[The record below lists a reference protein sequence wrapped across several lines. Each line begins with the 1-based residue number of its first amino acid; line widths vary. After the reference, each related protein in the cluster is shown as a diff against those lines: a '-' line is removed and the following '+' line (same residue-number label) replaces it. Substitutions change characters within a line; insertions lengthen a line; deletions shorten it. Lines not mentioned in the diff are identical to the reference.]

1 MAKEAPGQSQR
12 GKELIDAGVG
22 QHQGDRAPGRR
33 ALWGG
38 SEALPV
44 PTSVAF
50 FLSFLHYLG
59 AIPET
64 PDPIFSAQFGTRGTW

>member
-12 GKELIDAGVG
+12 GKELIDAVG

-38 SEALPV
+38 SEALLV
-44 PTSVAF
+44 PASVSF
-50 FLSFLHYLG
+50 FLSFLTHWVRSLR
-59 AIPET
+59 P
-64 PDPIFSAQFGTRGTW
+64 

>member
-1 MAKEAPGQSQR
+1 MAKEAPGQSQS

-38 SEALPV
+38 SEVLLV
-44 PTSVAF
+44 PASVSF
-50 FLSFLHYLG
+50 FVSFLHSLG

-64 PDPIFSAQFGTRGTW
+64 PDPTFSAQFDTRGTR

>member
-44 PTSVAF
+44 PTSVSF

-59 AIPET
+59 AIPEI

>member
-22 QHQGDRAPGRR
+22 QHQGDRSPGLR

-38 SEALPV
+38 SEVLLV
-44 PTSVAF
+44 PTSVSC
-50 FLSFLHYLG
+50 FLSFLHSLG

-64 PDPIFSAQFGTRGTW
+64 PDPTFSAQFDTWGTR

>member
-1 MAKEAPGQSQR
+1 MAKEAPGQSQH

-44 PTSVAF
+44 PPPVSF

-64 PDPIFSAQFGTRGTW
+64 PDPTFSAQFGTRGT

>member
-1 MAKEAPGQSQR
+1 MAKEAPDQSQR

-38 SEALPV
+38 SEALLV
-44 PTSVAF
+44 PASVSF
-50 FLSFLHYLG
+50 FLSFFDSLG

-64 PDPIFSAQFGTRGTW
+64 PDPTFSAQFDTRGIR